1 MNTKE
6 CEYFERLLSSR
17 LDEELPNAQ
26 KQELDN
32 HLADCRACREFDA
45 DLIEQR
51 RILRS
56 LPDVVVPEGWQSA
69 SVRPKWWRSRL
80 SVPFPVAAAIALVAI
95 GGWITALRSPGETSV
110 DVPETPIMVRSV
122 EIVRVPAVEAIRVD
136 ADDMK
141 KGNKEEV
148 L

>member
-1 MNTKE
+1 MNTKD

-45 DLIEQR
+45 NLIEQR

-56 LPDVVVPEGWQSA
+56 LPDVIVPEGWQSTPIK
-69 SVRPKWWRSRL
+69 PKWWRSRL

-95 GGWITALRSPGETSV
+95 GGWLMALRAPGETSV
-110 DVPETPIMVRSV
+110 GVPDTPIVVRSV
-122 EIVRVPAVEAIRVD
+122 EIVRVPAVQATRVD
-136 ADDMK
+136 ADEMK
-141 KGNKEEV
+141 KDNKEEV